1 MAAQHEAVMIL
12 GPTASGK
19 TALALEIARHFP
31 VEIISIDSALVYR
44 HMDIGTA
51 KPTKEELASV
61 PHHLIDII
69 EPTESYSAADFA
81 SDCVR
86 LTQEIRARR
95 RVPLIVG
102 GTMLY
107 AKAIRE
113 GLSPLPSTD
122 PAVREKV
129 SRMLET
135 EGLPELYERL
145 KHIDPKTAER
155 LAPADKQRITRAI
168 EVFEMTG
175 RTISSFTE
183 QKGTPLLHPI
193 TFALLPPDRAALH
206 AKIALRFEQMISNGF
221 LNEVKEL
228 MELPRMHPNLPS
240 MRSVGYR
247 QAWEY
252 LAGSTTFGEFKEA
265 AIAATRQLAKRQMTW
280 MRSMKETEILNPEDP
295 SSAIRLLEATKS
307 ILSGL

>member
-1 MAAQHEAVMIL
+1 MAAQHESVMIL

-86 LTQEIRARR
+86 LSQEIRARR

-252 LAGSTTFGEFKEA
+252 LAGSTTFEEFKEA

>member
-1 MAAQHEAVMIL
+1 MSGKHDAVMIL

-19 TALALEIARHFP
+19 TALALELAKEVP

-51 KPTKEELASV
+51 KPTKEELAQV

-81 SDCVR
+81 ADCVR
-86 LTQEIRARR
+86 LTKEIRSRK

-107 AKAIRE
+107 AKALRE

-122 PAVREKV
+122 PAVRERVTQQLLK
-129 SRMLET
+129 
-135 EGLPELYERL
+135 EGLPALYARL
-145 KHIDPKTAER
+145 REVDPKTAER
-155 LAPADKQRITRAI
+155 LAPADRQRITRAI
-168 EVFEMTG
+168 EVYEMTG
-175 RTISSFTE
+175 RPISSFTE
-183 QKGTPLLHPI
+183 QKGEPLLNPL
-193 TFALLPPDRAALH
+193 TFALLPPDRALLH
-206 AKIALRFEQMISNGF
+206 AKIAQRFEQMIKDGF
-221 LNEVKEL
+221 LEEVKTL
-228 MELPRMHPNLPS
+228 MAIPGMDPDLPS

-252 LAGSTTFGEFKEA
+252 LSGTKTFEEFQEAG
-265 AIAATRQLAKRQMTW
+265 IAATRQLAKRQMTW
-280 MRSMKETEILNPEDP
+280 MRSMQNTEFLTPQTPEALNKVRAAAHAIQED
-295 SSAIRLLEATKS
+295 L
-307 ILSGL
+307 

>member
-129 SRMLET
+129 GRMLAA
-135 EGLPELYERL
+135 EGLPALYERL

-175 RTISSFTE
+175 RAISSFTG
-183 QKGTPLLHPI
+183 QKGTPLLDPI

-206 AKIALRFEQMISNGF
+206 AKIALRFEQMINNGF
-221 LNEVKEL
+221 LTEVKEL
-228 MELPRMHPNLPS
+228 MALPEMHPDLPS

-252 LAGSTTFGEFKEA
+252 LAGRRTFEEFKEA

-280 MRSMKETEILNPEDP
+280 MRSMQDTE
-295 SSAIRLLEATKS
+295 LLEPQSESAATKVKAAVQE
-307 ILSGL
+307 LSSSL